1 MTKTKSLTIAI
12 PLYNESETI
21 KQLKQKLLE
30 TINNI
35 EKTELK
41 ILLVDDGSTDNTFE
55 LLFKE
60 FSEYRLF

>member
-30 TINNI
+30 TPII
-35 EKTELK
+35 LK
-41 ILLVDDGSTDNTFE
+41 KQN
-55 LLFKE
+55 
-60 FSEYRLF
+60 